1 MLGTALLVIGLASI
15 AHSDE
20 VPEICASPISGPQLI
35 PMNQF
40 HLNLNVLGSFAKN
53 TPYAGKL

>member
-1 MLGTALLVIGLASI
+1 MLGTVLLVIGLASI
-15 AHSDE
+15 AHSGE

-40 HLNLNVLGSFAKN
+40 HLSVNVYGSFTKN